1 MLCKLIEAVVQSM
14 NDHLLKNRRLV
25 ILSAAFIFL
34 PALLF
39 SVISLAQC
47 GGSGG
52 GLFLPMPVWN
62 DEAAYYELVKTWL
75 ETGMPKGYWGFEG
88 AHAILGTGSAWSPA
102 ILLPYAVFG
111 EMFGWGYGSAAIAN
125 VVFLCIAN
133 ALVLILCKPNAKG
146 VLYFILTEV
155 LSGHILTA

>member
-62 DEAAYYELVKTWL
+62 GKTL
-75 ETGMPKGYWGFEG
+75 AGDGNAERV
-88 AHAILGTGSAWSPA
+88 LG
-102 ILLPYAVFG
+102 I
-111 EMFGWGYGSAAIAN
+111 
-125 VVFLCIAN
+125 
-133 ALVLILCKPNAKG
+133 
-146 VLYFILTEV
+146 
-155 LSGHILTA
+155 